1 MTKFHTDQ
9 VMLALAT
16 RNPDKVPEIRLK
28 LDSLSPLL
36 AIQSLAD
43 LEAQGF
49 KLPDVE
55 ETEPSLEGNA
65 LKKAKEIFHA
75 LRAQGVSN
83 LLVLSDDTGLEVD
96 ALGGKPGVHSARY
109 AAVELGRQ
117 PTYSENVAKLLRDM
131 QNLHQRQ
138 AVFRTVMALVGTF
151 HLANHYCSPYFERI
165 FEGKILGVITAAPR
179 GENGFGY
186 DPVFEVPP
194 IAKTFAELSIDE
206 KNCISH
212 RALALERVQQHLQT
226 LFSQAYL
233 TCSNL
238 QSNYEPISNRST

>member
-16 RNPDKVPEIRLK
+16 RNPDKVHEIRLK

-36 AIQSLAD
+36 SIHSLAD

-49 KLPDVE
+49 KLPEVE

-75 LRAQGVSN
+75 LHAQGVSN
-83 LLVLSDDTGLEVD
+83 VLALSDDTGLEVE

-109 AAVELGRQ
+109 AATELGRQ
-117 PTYSENVAKLLRDM
+117 PTYSENVAKLLREM
-131 QNLHQRQ
+131 QNIRQRQ
-138 AVFRTVMALVGTF
+138 AVFRTVMALVGQF
-151 HLANHYCSPYFERI
+151 HLANHYHSPYFECI
-165 FEGKILGVITAAPR
+165 FEGKIHGAITTAPR

-186 DPVFEVPP
+186 DPVFEVPLL
-194 IAKTFAELSIDE
+194 AKTFAELSVDE
-206 KNCISH
+206 KNQISH
-212 RALALERVQQHLQT
+212 RALALERVQQHLQQ
-226 LFSQAYL
+226 LFSKAY
-233 TCSNL
+233 
-238 QSNYEPISNRST
+238 